1 MFGVYIADYWVQSLG
16 VERVYSRVP
25 SLEFRGF
32 RAKGLGCTGFGIRV
46 YGLVFGG
53 WRGFELGVG
62 GLPDSDTPTGR
73 PSYILAFRYDATC
86 RGCIRAI
93 DLDLVT

>member
-1 MFGVYIADYWVQSLG
+1 MKGYTVGF
-16 VERVYSRVP
+16 RVW
-25 SLEFRGF
+25 SLE
-32 RAKGLGCTGFGIRV
+32 GLGPRVWGLQGFGIRV